1 MNVKV
6 NIPYPEIRV
15 EKENCYYADLLS
27 QDYAGS
33 KGEITAVMLYSF
45 QHFDKFKTNP
55 EISKILEEIA
65 VVEMYHME
73 LLAKTIK
80 LLGKNPTYTTCDS
93 LNYNCINWSADN
105 VDYNTDLKSILK
117 GNIEK
122 EKNAIRNYKCH
133 RALIKDRYIKKL
145 IDRIIIDEQ
154 KHIEVFKM
162 LYDNL

>member
-6 NIPYPEIRV
+6 NLPYPEIRV
-15 EKENCYYADLLS
+15 EKENYYYADLLS
-27 QDYAGS
+27 QDYAGAE
-33 KGEITAVMLYSF
+33 GEITAVMLYSF

-80 LLGKNPTYTTCDS
+80 LLGKNPTYTTYDS
-93 LNYNCINWSADN
+93 LNYNCINWSAYS
-105 VDYNTDLKSILK
+105 VDYNTDLKYILK
-117 GNIEK
+117 GNIKK
-122 EKNAIRNYKCH
+122 EQNAIRNYKYH
-133 RALIKDRYIKKL
+133 KSLIKDRYIKKL

>member
-15 EKENCYYADLLS
+15 EKENCYYADLLR

-33 KGEITAVMLYSF
+33 EGEITAVMLYSF

-73 LLAKTIK
+73 LLAKRKAAIA
-80 LLGKNPTYTTCDS
+80 LGIDHSTLVK
-93 LNYNCINWSADN
+93 
-105 VDYNTDLKSILK
+105 
-117 GNIEK
+117 
-122 EKNAIRNYKCH
+122 KCQ
-133 RALIKDRYIKKL
+133 RYGI
-145 IDRIIIDEQ
+145 
-154 KHIEVFKM
+154 
-162 LYDNL
+162 